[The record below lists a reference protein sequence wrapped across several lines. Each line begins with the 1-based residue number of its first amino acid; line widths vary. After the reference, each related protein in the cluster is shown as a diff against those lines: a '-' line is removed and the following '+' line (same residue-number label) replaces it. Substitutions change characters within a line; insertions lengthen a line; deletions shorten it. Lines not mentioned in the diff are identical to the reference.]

1 MVKES
6 LHLSYLNELKVIL
19 DNIFNEIIVVDSNNK
34 IFFINEAA
42 SILFHIDSQ
51 SSLGK
56 DINNLIPDSELS
68 YLISTKK
75 EEIKKPIVINELS
88 LILNI
93 IPLSNP
99 EGVEGSILI
108 FSNITN
114 YNKLLEKL
122 DKERNSSEILNTVIE
137 TAYDGMVIIDKMGI
151 ITMMSKAYT
160 DFLGI
165 KREDA
170 IGKHVSEVIENTRMP
185 IVLETGQEEVAQL
198 HKIKGNYMIASRI
211 PIIKNGETIGVV
223 GKVLFRN
230 VKELNS
236 LYKKIGAI
244 EKELENYKSK
254 LKEFNTASY
263 SIENIIGESYSIM
276 EAKAIVEKAA
286 HTNSN
291 VLILGESG
299 TGKEIFA
306 HAIHSESNRHEG
318 PFVKVNC
325 AAIPSDL
332 LESELFGYEAGA
344 FTGAKKE
351 GKIGKFEIANEGT
364 IFLDE
369 IGDMPL
375 HMQVKLLRVIQERE
389 VEKVGGVATRKIN
402 IRIIAATNRN
412 LEKLVSEGKFRE
424 DLYYRLNVVTIE
436 IPPLRERGS
445 DIILISNHL
454 IKKLSIDLGKK
465 VRGISKEA
473 EQYLKNYEW
482 KGNVREL
489 ENVLERAINFMGDR
503 EIIEVDDLPKEV
515 TGKKASIIPKRLQDV
530 LEESEKNAIILAL
543 RASDGNKTKAAKFL
557 DIGRT
562 SLYEKI
568 EKYKIQV

>member
-1 MVKES
+1 
-6 LHLSYLNELKVIL
+6 
-19 DNIFNEIIVVDSNNK
+19 
-34 IFFINEAA
+34 
-42 SILFHIDSQ
+42 
-51 SSLGK
+51 
-56 DINNLIPDSELS
+56 
-68 YLISTKK
+68 
-75 EEIKKPIVINELS
+75 
-88 LILNI
+88 
-93 IPLSNP
+93 
-99 EGVEGSILI
+99 
-108 FSNITN
+108 
-114 YNKLLEKL
+114 
-122 DKERNSSEILNTVIE
+122 
-137 TAYDGMVIIDKMGI
+137 
-151 ITMMSKAYT
+151 
-160 DFLGI
+160 
-165 KREDA
+165 
-170 IGKHVSEVIENTRMP
+170 
-185 IVLETGQEEVAQL
+185 
-198 HKIKGNYMIASRI
+198 MIASRI
-211 PIIKNGETIGVV
+211 PIIKNGEIIGVV

-236 LYKKIGAI
+236 LYKKISVI
-244 EKELENYKSK
+244 EKELANYKSRFK
-254 LKEFNTASY
+254 GFNTAIY
-263 SIENIIGESYSIM
+263 SLENIIGESDSICS
-276 EAKAIVEKAA
+276 AKAIVKKAA

-291 VLILGESG
+291 ILILGESG

-306 HAIHSESNRHEG
+306 HAIHLESNRYEG

-344 FTGAKKE
+344 FTGARKE

-389 VEKVGGVATRKIN
+389 VEKVGGVATKKIN

-436 IPPLRERGS
+436 IPPLRERGN

-454 IKKLSIDLGKK
+454 IKKLSVNLDKK
-465 VRGISKEA
+465 VKGMSKEA
-473 EQYLKNYEW
+473 EQYLKTYEW

-489 ENVLERAINFMGDR
+489 ENVLERAINIMGDSD
-503 EIIEVDDLPKEV
+503 IIDVDDLPKEI

-543 RASDGNKTKAAKFL
+543 RATDGNKTKAAKIL
-557 DIGRT
+557 GIGRT

>member
-1 MVKES
+1 MGKEALFS
-6 LHLSYLNELKVIL
+6 SYFNEFEIILNNV
-19 DNIFNEIIVVDSNNK
+19 FNEIIAVDCNNK
-34 IFFINEAA
+34 IFFVNKAA
-42 SILFHIDSQ
+42 SIFFGIDSKN
-51 SSLGK
+51 SLGR
-56 DINNLIPDSELS
+56 DVNELIHNSQLS
-68 YLISTKK
+68 CFLSTKK
-75 EEIKKPIVINELS
+75 EELKKPIIINNLN
-88 LILNI
+88 LILSI
-93 IPLSNP
+93 IPLH
-99 EGVEGSILI
+99 EDKDVAGSMLI
-108 FSNITN
+108 FSNVIN
-114 YNKLLEKL
+114 HSELLHKL
-122 DKERNSSEILNTVIE
+122 DEERNSSEILNTVIE
-137 TAYDGMVIIDKMGI
+137 TAYDGMVIIDKQGI

-160 DFLGI
+160 EFLGI
-165 KREDA
+165 TREDA
-170 IGKHVSEVIENTRMP
+170 IGKHVTEVIENTRMP
-185 IVLETGQEEVAQL
+185 IVLETGREEVAQL
-198 HKIKGNYMIASRI
+198 HKIKGSYMIASRI
-211 PIIKNGETIGVV
+211 PIIKNGEIIGVV

-236 LYKKIGAI
+236 LYKRISVI
-244 EKELENYKSK
+244 EKELATYKSK
-254 LKEFNTASY
+254 LREFNTANY
-263 SIENIIGESYSIM
+263 SLENIIGESDPISL
-276 EAKAIVEKAA
+276 AKAIVEKAA
-286 HTNSN
+286 HTSSN

-351 GKIGKFEIANEGT
+351 GKMGKFEIANEGT

-389 VEKVGGVATRKIN
+389 VEKVGGVASKKIN

-436 IPPLRERGS
+436 IPPLRERGD

-454 IKKLSIDLGKK
+454 IKKLSVDLDKK
-465 VRGISKEA
+465 VIGISKEA
-473 EQYLKNYEW
+473 GQYLKIYEW

-489 ENVLERAINFMGDR
+489 ENILERAINIMEDR
-503 EIIEVDDLPKEV
+503 EIIDVQDLPKEI
-515 TGKKASIIPKRLQDV
+515 TGKKSSLVPKKLQDV
-530 LEESEKNAIILAL
+530 VAESEKNAIILAL
-543 RASDGNKTKAAKFL
+543 RATDGNKTKAAKIL

>member
-1 MVKES
+1 MIKES
-6 LHLSYLNELKVIL
+6 LFSSYFDELKIIL
-19 DNIFNEIIVVDSNNK
+19 DNIFNEIIIVDNNNK

-42 SILFHIDSQ
+42 SILFDLDCKN
-51 SSLGK
+51 SLGK
-56 DINNLIPDSELS
+56 DINKLITDSELS
-68 YLISTKK
+68 YFLSTKK
-75 EEIKKPIVINELS
+75 EEIKKPIVVNELS
-88 LILNI
+88 LILNV
-93 IPLSNP
+93 IPLSNL
-99 EGVEGSILI
+99 VKIEGSMLI
-108 FSNITN
+108 FNNMTN
-114 YNKLLEKL
+114 YNELLHKL
-122 DKERNSSEILNTVIE
+122 DIERNSSEILNTVIE

-170 IGKHVSEVIENTRMP
+170 IGKHVTEVIENTRMP

-263 SIENIIGESYSIM
+263 SIENIIGESASIM
-276 EAKAIVEKAA
+276 EAKAIVQKAA

-351 GKIGKFEIANEGT
+351 GKMGKFEIANEGT

-489 ENVLERAINFMGDR
+489 ANVLERAINFMAER
-503 EIIEVDDLPKEV
+503 
-515 TGKKASIIPKRLQDV
+515 
-530 LEESEKNAIILAL
+530 
-543 RASDGNKTKAAKFL
+543 
-557 DIGRT
+557 
-562 SLYEKI
+562 
-568 EKYKIQV
+568 

>member
-1 MVKES
+1 MVNKS
-6 LHLSYLNELKVIL
+6 LHLSYFNELKVIL

-42 SILFHIDSQ
+42 SILFHIDSK

-56 DINNLIPDSELS
+56 DINRLIHDSELS
-68 YLISTKK
+68 YLLSTKE
-75 EEIKKPIVINELS
+75 EEIKKPIVVNELS

-99 EGVEGSILI
+99 EGVDGSILI
-108 FSNITN
+108 FNNITN

-263 SIENIIGESYSIM
+263 SIENIIGESASIM
-276 EAKAIVEKAA
+276 EAKAIVQKAA

-465 VRGISKEA
+465 VKGISKEA

-503 EIIEVDDLPKEV
+503 EIIDVDDLPKEV
-515 TGKKASIIPKRLQDV
+515 TGKKASIIPKRLQDI

-543 RASDGNKTKAAKFL
+543 RASDGNKTKAAKIL

>member
-6 LHLSYLNELKVIL
+6 LHLSYFNELKVIL
-19 DNIFNEIIVVDSNNK
+19 ENIFNEIIVVDSNNK
-34 IFFINEAA
+34 IFFINEAG
-42 SILFHIDSQ
+42 STLFHIDSQ

-56 DINNLIPDSELS
+56 DINKLIPDSELS
-68 YLISTKK
+68 YLLSTKK
-75 EEIKKPIVINELS
+75 EEIKKPIVVNELS

-170 IGKHVSEVIENTRMP
+170 IGKHVTEVIENTRMP
-185 IVLETGQEEVAQL
+185 IVLETGEEEVAQL

-263 SIENIIGESYSIM
+263 SIENIIGESASIV
-276 EAKAIVEKAA
+276 EAKAIVQKAA

-454 IKKLSIDLGKK
+454 IKKLSNDLGKRVK
-465 VRGISKEA
+465 GISKEA
-473 EQYLKNYEW
+473 EQYLKIYEW

-515 TGKKASIIPKRLQDV
+515 TGKKASIIPKRLQDI

-543 RASDGNKTKAAKFL
+543 RASDGNKTKAAKIL

>member
-6 LHLSYLNELKVIL
+6 LFLSYFNELKVIL

-42 SILFHIDSQ
+42 SILFDIDSQ

-56 DINNLIPDSELS
+56 DINKLIPDSELS
-68 YLISTKK
+68 YLLSTQK
-75 EEIKKPIVINELS
+75 EEIKKPIVVNELS

-99 EGVEGSILI
+99 EGVEGSMLI

-114 YNKLLEKL
+114 YNKLLHKL

-170 IGKHVSEVIENTRMP
+170 IGKHVTEVIENTRMQ

-263 SIENIIGESYSIM
+263 SIENIIGESDPIM
-276 EAKAIVEKAA
+276 EAKAIVQKAA

-351 GKIGKFEIANEGT
+351 GKMGKFEIANEGT

-389 VEKVGGVATRKIN
+389 VEKVGGVATKKIN

-412 LEKLVSEGKFRE
+412 LKKLVSEGKFRE

-436 IPPLRERGS
+436 IPPLRDRGS

-465 VRGISKEA
+465 VKGISKEA
-473 EQYLKNYEW
+473 QQYLKNYEW

-489 ENVLERAINFMGDR
+489 ENVLERAINFMGDI
-503 EIIEVDDLPKEV
+503 EIIDVDDLPKEV
-515 TGKKASIIPKRLQDV
+515 TGKKASIIPKHLQDI

-543 RASDGNKTKAAKFL
+543 RASDGNKTKAAKIL

-568 EKYKIQV
+568 EKYKIKL

>member
-1 MVKES
+1 MDNEPLLKK
-6 LHLSYLNELKVIL
+6 HLNKFKIIL
-19 DNIFNEIIVVDSNNK
+19 DNMFNAIIAVDNDNK

-42 SILFHIDSQ
+42 SIIFSLDCKN
-51 SSLGK
+51 SLGE
-56 DINNLIPDSELS
+56 DINKLVPNSELS
-68 YLISTKK
+68 YFLSTKK
-75 EEIKKPIVINELS
+75 EEIKKPIVVNELS
-88 LILNI
+88 LILSI
-93 IPLSNP
+93 IPLC
-99 EGVEGSILI
+99 EEIGKTGSMLI
-108 FSNITN
+108 FSNVTN
-114 YNKLLEKL
+114 YNHLLHKL
-122 DKERNSSEILNTVIE
+122 DEERNSSEILNTVME
-137 TAYDGMVIIDKMGI
+137 TAYDGMVIINKLGI

-165 KREDA
+165 RREDA
-170 IGKHVSEVIENTRMP
+170 IGKHVTEVIENTRMP
-185 IVLETGQEEVAQL
+185 IVLETGNEEVAQL
-198 HKIKGNYMIASRI
+198 QRIKGNYMIASRI
-211 PIIKNGETIGVV
+211 PIIKNGEIIGVV

-230 VKELNS
+230 VRELNS
-236 LYKKIGAI
+236 LYKRISNI
-244 EKELENYKSK
+244 EKELATYKSK
-254 LKEFNTASY
+254 LREFNTASY
-263 SIENIIGESYSIM
+263 FLEDIIGESDSIIV
-276 EAKAIVEKAA
+276 AKAIVKKAA
-286 HTNSN
+286 HTSSN

-306 HAIHSESNRHEG
+306 HAIHSESSRHEG

-389 VEKVGGVATRKIN
+389 VEKVGSVASKKIN
-402 IRIIAATNRN
+402 IRIIAATNRK

-436 IPPLRERGS
+436 IPPLRERGN

-454 IKKLSIDLGKK
+454 IKKLSVDLDKK
-465 VRGISKEA
+465 VKGISKEA
-473 EQYLKNYEW
+473 EHYLRTYEW

-489 ENVLERAINFMGDR
+489 ENILERAINIMGDS
-503 EIIEVDDLPKEV
+503 EIIDVDDLPKEI
-515 TGKKASIIPKRLQDV
+515 TGKKVSIIPKKLKDI
-530 LEESEKNAIILAL
+530 LEESEKNAIIFAL
-543 RASDGNKTKAAKFL
+543 RASGGNKTKAAKIL

-562 SLYEKI
+562 SLYEKM

>member
-1 MVKES
+1 MGKEALFS
-6 LHLSYLNELKVIL
+6 SYFNEFKIILNNV
-19 DNIFNEIIVVDSNNK
+19 FNEIITVDRNNK
-34 IFFINEAA
+34 IFFVNKAA
-42 SILFHIDSQ
+42 SILFGIDSKD
-51 SSLGK
+51 SLGK
-56 DINNLIPDSELS
+56 DVNELIHNSQLS
-68 YLISTKK
+68 YFLSTKK
-75 EEIKKPIVINELS
+75 EELKKPIIINNLN
-88 LILNI
+88 LILSV
-93 IPLSNP
+93 IPMH
-99 EGVEGSILI
+99 EDKGVAGSMLI
-108 FSNITN
+108 FSNVTN
-114 YNKLLEKL
+114 HDELLNKL

-137 TAYDGMVIIDKMGI
+137 TAYDGMVIIDKQGI
-151 ITMMSKAYT
+151 ITMISKAYT

-165 KREDA
+165 AREDA
-170 IGKHVSEVIENTRMP
+170 IGKHVTKVIENTRMP
-185 IVLETGQEEVAQL
+185 IVLETGREEVAQL
-198 HKIKGNYMIASRI
+198 HKIKGSYMIASRI
-211 PIIKNGETIGVV
+211 PIIKNDEIIGVV

-236 LYKKIGAI
+236 LYKKISVI
-244 EKELENYKSK
+244 EKELATYKSK
-254 LKEFNTASY
+254 LREFNTASY
-263 SIENIIGESYSIM
+263 SLENIIGESESIM
-276 EAKAIVEKAA
+276 VAKSLVQKAS
-286 HTNSN
+286 HTSSN

-351 GKIGKFEIANEGT
+351 GKMGKFEIANEGT

-389 VEKVGGVATRKIN
+389 VEKVGGVATKKIN

-436 IPPLRERGS
+436 IPPLRDRDN

-454 IKKLSIDLGKK
+454 IKKLSVDLDKR
-465 VRGISKEA
+465 VTGISKEA
-473 EQYLKNYEW
+473 EHYLKTYEW

-489 ENVLERAINFMGDR
+489 ENILERAINIMG
-503 EIIEVDDLPKEV
+503 ESVIISAEDLPKEI
-515 TGKKASIIPKRLQDV
+515 TGKKPSITPRRLQ
-530 LEESEKNAIILAL
+530 EIICESERNAIIAAL
-543 RASDGNKTKAAKFL
+543 RASGGNKTKAAKIL

-568 EKYKIQV
+568 EKYKIYV

>member
-1 MVKES
+1 MVKQTLFS
-6 LHLSYLNELKVIL
+6 SYFNEFKAIL
-19 DNIFNEIIVVDSNNK
+19 DSVSNEIIVIDRKNK
-34 IFFINEAA
+34 IFFINEPA
-42 SILFHIDSQ
+42 SILFRMDRNN
-51 SSLGK
+51 SLGK
-56 DINNLIPDSELS
+56 EVNELIRNSELS
-68 YLISTKK
+68 YFLSEKK
-75 EEIKKPIVINELS
+75 MEPKKPIIINNLNLALRIIHLWEDK
-88 LILNI
+88 NI
-93 IPLSNP
+93 I
-99 EGVEGSILI
+99 GTILI
-108 FSNITN
+108 FSNIEN
-114 YNKLLEKL
+114 YNELLHRLDEEK
-122 DKERNSSEILNTVIE
+122 NSSEILNTVIE
-137 TAYDGMVIIDKMGI
+137 TAYDGMVIINKMAI
-151 ITMMSKAYT
+151 ITMISKAYT
-160 DFLGI
+160 EFLGI

-170 IGKHVSEVIENTRMP
+170 IGKHVAEVIENTRMP
-185 IVLETGQEEVAQL
+185 IVLKTGKEEVAQL

-211 PIIKNGETIGVV
+211 PIIKNGEIIGVV

-230 VKELNS
+230 VKELNN
-236 LYKKIGAI
+236 LYRKISVI
-244 EKELENYKSK
+244 EKELASYKSK
-254 LKEFNTASY
+254 LREFNTASY
-263 SIENIIGESYSIM
+263 SLKNIIGESDPIVL
-276 EAKAIVEKAA
+276 AKNIVKKAA
-286 HTNSN
+286 HTTSN

-306 HAIHSESNRHEG
+306 HAIHSESKRHEG

-344 FTGAKKE
+344 FTGARKE

-389 VEKVGGVATRKIN
+389 VEKVGGVASKKIN

-436 IPPLRERGS
+436 IPPLRERGN

-454 IKKLSIDLGKK
+454 IKKLSLDLNKK
-465 VRGISKEA
+465 VTGISKEA
-473 EQYLKNYEW
+473 EQYLKTYEW

-489 ENVLERAINFMGDR
+489 ENILERAINIMEDN
-503 EIIEVDDLPKEV
+503 EIIDIKDLPKEL
-515 TGKKASIIPKRLQDV
+515 TGKKIEITPKKLQDV
-530 LEESEKNAIILAL
+530 IAESEKNAIILAL
-543 RASDGNKTKAAKFL
+543 RAAKGNKTKAAKIL

>member
-1 MVKES
+1 MGKEP
-6 LHLSYLNELKVIL
+6 LLANYLEKFKVIL
-19 DNIFNEIIVVDSNNK
+19 DNMFNAIIAVDNSNN

-42 SILFHIDSQ
+42 SILFDIDSEN
-51 SSLGK
+51 SLGE
-56 DINNLIPDSELS
+56 DINKLILNSEIAYFL
-68 YLISTKK
+68 STKR
-75 EEIKKPIVINELS
+75 EEIKRTIVVGELN
-88 LILNI
+88 LILSI
-93 IPLSNP
+93 IPLCESSDLK
-99 EGVEGSILI
+99 GSILI
-108 FSNITN
+108 FSNVTN
-114 YNKLLEKL
+114 YNQLLHKL
-122 DKERNSSEILNTVIE
+122 DEERNSTEILNTVIE
-137 TAYDGMVIIDKMGI
+137 TAYDGMVIIDKAGI
-151 ITMMSKAYT
+151 ITMMSNAYT

-185 IVLETGQEEVAQL
+185 IVLETGKEEVAQL
-198 HKIKGNYMIASRI
+198 HRIKGNYMIASRI
-211 PIIKNGETIGVV
+211 PIIKNGEIIGVV

-236 LYKKIGAI
+236 LYKKISVI
-244 EKELENYKSK
+244 EKELANYKSK
-254 LKEFNTASY
+254 LKELNTASY
-263 SIENIIGESYSIM
+263 SLENIIGESDTILL
-276 EAKAIVEKAA
+276 AKAIVQKAA
-286 HTNSN
+286 HTSSN

-389 VEKVGGVATRKIN
+389 VEKVGGVATKKIN

-412 LEKLVSEGKFRE
+412 LERLVSEGKFRE

-436 IPPLRERGS
+436 IPPLRERGN

-454 IKKLSIDLGKK
+454 IKKLSVDLDKR

-473 EQYLKNYEW
+473 EQYLKTYEW

-489 ENVLERAINFMGDR
+489 ENILERAINIMGDS
-503 EIIEVDDLPKEV
+503 EVINVDDLPKEI
-515 TGKKASIIPKRLQDV
+515 TGKKASIIPKRLQDII
-530 LEESEKNAIILAL
+530 EESEKNAIILAL
-543 RASDGNKTKAAKFL
+543 RASNGNKTKAAKIL

>member
-1 MVKES
+1 MMKES
-6 LHLSYLNELKVIL
+6 LSLSNFNEMKIIL
-19 DNIFNEIIVVDSNNK
+19 DNIFNEIIIVDNSNK
-34 IFFINEAA
+34 IFFINESA
-42 SILFHIDSQ
+42 SILFGLDCK

-56 DINNLIPDSELS
+56 DINKLIQDSELS
-68 YLISTKK
+68 YFLSTKK
-75 EEIKKPIVINELS
+75 EEVKKPIVINELS
-88 LILNI
+88 LILNV
-93 IPLSNP
+93 IPIYNGENL
-99 EGVEGSILI
+99 EGTILI
-108 FSNITN
+108 FNNITN
-114 YNKLLEKL
+114 YNELLHKL
-122 DKERNSSEILNTVIE
+122 DEEKNSSEILNTVIE
-137 TAYDGMVIIDKMGI
+137 TAYDGMVIIDKNGI
-151 ITMMSKAYT
+151 ITMMSKAYK

-165 KREDA
+165 KSEDV
-170 IGKHVSEVIENTRMP
+170 IGKHVTEVIENTRMP
-185 IVLETGQEEVAQL
+185 IVLETGKEEVAQL
-198 HKIKGNYMIASRI
+198 HRIKGNYMIASRI
-211 PIIKNGETIGVV
+211 PIIKNGEVIGVV

-236 LYKKIGAI
+236 LYKKISAI
-244 EKELENYKSK
+244 EKELANYKSRF
-254 LKEFNTASY
+254 KEFNTASY
-263 SIENIIGESYSIM
+263 SLENIIGESEAICS
-276 EAKAIVEKAA
+276 AKAIVKKAA
-286 HTNSN
+286 HTSSN

-306 HAIHSESNRHEG
+306 HAIHSESSRYEG

-344 FTGAKKE
+344 FTGARKE

-389 VEKVGGVATRKIN
+389 VEKIGGVATRKIN

-412 LEKLVSEGKFRE
+412 LERLVSEGKFRE

-436 IPPLRERGS
+436 IPPLRERGN

-454 IKKLSIDLGKK
+454 IKKLSVSLDKK
-465 VRGISKEA
+465 VKGMTKEA
-473 EQYLKNYEW
+473 EQYLKTYEW

-489 ENVLERAINFMGDR
+489 ENMLERAINIMGDSDV
-503 EIIEVDDLPKEV
+503 IGVDDLPKEI
-515 TGKKASIIPKRLQDV
+515 TGKKTSIIPKKLQDI

-543 RASDGNKTKAAKFL
+543 RAADGNKTKAAKIL

-568 EKYKIQV
+568 EKYKIEK

>member
-1 MVKES
+1 MGKEP
-6 LHLSYLNELKVIL
+6 LLANYLEKFKVIL
-19 DNIFNEIIVVDSNNK
+19 DNMFNAIIAVDNSNN

-42 SILFHIDSQ
+42 SILFDIDCEN
-51 SSLGK
+51 SLGE
-56 DINNLIPDSELS
+56 DINKLILNSEIAYFL
-68 YLISTKK
+68 STKR
-75 EEIKKPIVINELS
+75 EEIKRTIVVGELN
-88 LILNI
+88 LILSI
-93 IPLSNP
+93 IPLCESSDLK
-99 EGVEGSILI
+99 GSILI
-108 FSNITN
+108 FSNVTN
-114 YNKLLEKL
+114 YNQLLHKL
-122 DKERNSSEILNTVIE
+122 DEERNSTEILNTVIE
-137 TAYDGMVIIDKMGI
+137 TAYDGMVIIDKAGI
-151 ITMMSKAYT
+151 ITMMSNAYT

-185 IVLETGQEEVAQL
+185 IVLETGKEEVAQL
-198 HKIKGNYMIASRI
+198 HRIKGNYMIASRI
-211 PIIKNGETIGVV
+211 PIIKNGEIIGVV

-236 LYKKIGAI
+236 LYKKISVI
-244 EKELENYKSK
+244 EKELANYKSK
-254 LKEFNTASY
+254 LKELNTASY
-263 SIENIIGESYSIM
+263 SLENIIGESDTILL
-276 EAKAIVEKAA
+276 AKAIVQKAA
-286 HTNSN
+286 HTSSN

-389 VEKVGGVATRKIN
+389 VEKVGGVATKKIN

-412 LEKLVSEGKFRE
+412 LERLVSEGKFRE

-436 IPPLRERGS
+436 IPPLRERGN

-454 IKKLSIDLGKK
+454 IKKLSVDLDKRVK
-465 VRGISKEA
+465 GISKEA
-473 EQYLKNYEW
+473 EQYLKTYEW

-489 ENVLERAINFMGDR
+489 ENILERAINIMGDS
-503 EIIEVDDLPKEV
+503 EVINVDDLPKEI
-515 TGKKASIIPKRLQDV
+515 TGKKASIIPKRLHDII
-530 LEESEKNAIILAL
+530 EESEKNAIILAL
-543 RASDGNKTKAAKFL
+543 RASNGNKTKAAKIL

>member
-1 MVKES
+1 MGTEA
-6 LHLSYLNELKVIL
+6 LFPSYFNEFKIILNNV
-19 DNIFNEIIVVDSNNK
+19 FNEIITVDRNNK
-34 IFFINEAA
+34 IFFVNKAA
-42 SILFHIDSQ
+42 SILFGIDSKN
-51 SSLGK
+51 SLGK
-56 DINNLIPDSELS
+56 NVNELIHNSELTCF
-68 YLISTKK
+68 LSTKK
-75 EEIKKPIVINELS
+75 EELKKPIIINNLN
-88 LILNI
+88 LILSI
-93 IPLSNP
+93 IPVHDDK
-99 EGVEGSILI
+99 GVAGSILI
-108 FSNITN
+108 FSNVTN
-114 YNKLLEKL
+114 HGELLHKL

-137 TAYDGMVIIDKMGI
+137 TAYDGMVIIDKRGI
-151 ITMMSKAYT
+151 ITMISKAYT
-160 DFLGI
+160 EFLGI
-165 KREDA
+165 AREDA
-170 IGKHVSEVIENTRMP
+170 IGKHVTKVIENTRMQ
-185 IVLETGQEEVAQL
+185 IVLETGREEVAEL
-198 HKIKGNYMIASRI
+198 HKIKGSYMIASRI
-211 PIIKNGETIGVV
+211 PIIKNGEIIGVV

-236 LYKKIGAI
+236 LYKRISVI
-244 EKELENYKSK
+244 EKELATYKSK
-254 LKEFNTASY
+254 LREFNAANY
-263 SIENIIGESYSIM
+263 SLKNIIGESDPIIL
-276 EAKAIVEKAA
+276 AKAIVEKAA
-286 HTNSN
+286 HTSSN
-291 VLILGESG
+291 VLVLGESG

-351 GKIGKFEIANEGT
+351 GKMGKFEIANEGT

-389 VEKVGGVATRKIN
+389 VEKVGGVASKKIN

-412 LEKLVSEGKFRE
+412 LEKLVLEGKFRE

-436 IPPLRERGS
+436 IPPLRERGN
-445 DIILISNHL
+445 DIVLISNHL
-454 IKKLSIDLGKK
+454 LKKLSIDLDKK
-465 VRGISKEA
+465 VTGISKEA
-473 EQYLKNYEW
+473 EHYLKTYEW

-489 ENVLERAINFMGDR
+489 ENILERAINIMEDR
-503 EIIEVDDLPKEV
+503 ETINVQDLPKEI
-515 TGKKASIIPKRLQDV
+515 TGKNPALVPKKLQEV
-530 LEESEKNAIILAL
+530 LAESEKNAIILAL
-543 RASDGNKTKAAKFL
+543 RATGGNKTKAAKIL